1 MNAFFETI
9 QGNTPV
15 LVDFYA
21 DWCQP
26 CKMQAPILQDFAKRM
41 NSKVRVLKIN
51 VDKNPKI
58 AQKYGIRSIPTLVIF
73 KKGTIVWRGAG
84 VHQTKQ
90 LEQVVGAYV

>member
-1 MNAFFETI
+1 MNTFYETI
-9 QGNTPV
+9 QGSTPV

-41 NSKVRVLKIN
+41 NGAVRVLKIN
-51 VDKNPKI
+51 VDKNPQV
-58 AQKYGIRSIPTLVIF
+58 AAKYGIRSIPTLVLF
-73 KKGTIVWRGAG
+73 KQGNAVWRGAG

-90 LEQVVGAYV
+90 LEQVVGGYV